1 MSAKTLAVSRMDGA
15 CPMPAGAYDLASLGY
30 VEEEF
35 LLAGTAD
42 AYALSGPRGADGRWS
57 AVADRR
63 AAFVTRIV
71 VRRPAD
77 AARFSGAAVV
87 EWNNVSGGVDA
98 SPDWT
103 LFHRQ
108 IIRRG
113 DAWVGV
119 TAQKAGV
126 DGGGLVEGMHLKA
139 AFPERY
145 GDLVHLGDAFSYDI
159 FTQAG
164 AALRGP
170 GSPLGPLSPS
180 RLIAIGESQSAMH
193 LVTYINA
200 VDPMVGAFDGFLV
213 HGRGASGAALDGTP
227 FASARR
233 DVSAD
238 MREVAAER
246 IRDDARVPVLV
257 LQSETDVGLL
267 GGGRC
272 AQPDGSR
279 LRLWEIA
286 GAAHADTYLLVAGAH
301 DDGRLSPERLTELL
315 APTSQLAIGPT
326 EKPINAAPQQHYVG
340 HAALEAL
347 DRWILGG
354 PPPATAE
361 RLDMRP
367 DGQGCLLDANGLAT
381 GGVRTPWTD
390 VPTAIHSGFGQ
401 SGGVFGILFGTTAPL
416 PRGRLEALYPGGQAD
431 YLDKFQAA
439 LERATHAGFLL
450 KEDHP
455 EVLGLAAAAYPPRS

>member
-1 MSAKTLAVSRMDGA
+1 MPAKPLAVARIEGA
-15 CPMPAGAYDLASLGY
+15 CPMPAGAYDLSSLGY
-30 VEEEF
+30 VEAEF
-35 LLAGTAD
+35 RLAGTAE
-42 AYALSGPRGADGRWS
+42 AYALTGPRGADGRWS
-57 AVADRR
+57 AVADRQ
-63 AAFVTRIV
+63 AEFVTRIV

-77 AARFSGAAVV
+77 PARFSGTAVV
-87 EWNNVSGGVDA
+87 EWNNVSGGIDA

-103 LFHRQ
+103 LLHRQ

-139 AFPERY
+139 AFPDRY
-145 GDLVHLGDAFSYDI
+145 GDLVHPGDAFSYDI
-159 FTQAG
+159 FTQAA

-170 GSPLGPLSPS
+170 DPLLGPLSAS

-200 VDPMVGAFDGFLV
+200 VDPLVRLFDGFLV
-213 HGRGASGAALDGTP
+213 HGRGASGAALDGTA

-233 DVSAD
+233 DLSAGL
-238 MREVAAER
+238 REVAAER

-272 AQPDGSR
+272 AQPDGPR

-286 GAAHADTYLLVAGAH
+286 GAAHADTYLLVAGAQ
-301 DDGRLSPERLTELL
+301 DDGSLSSERLAELM

-347 DRWILGG
+347 DSWVRGG
-354 PPPATAE
+354 PPPATAD

-367 DGQGCLLDANGLAT
+367 DGQGCVVDADGLAT

-390 VPTAIHSGFGQ
+390 APTAIHSGFGQ
-401 SGGVFGILFGTTAPL
+401 SGGVFGVLFGTTAPL
-416 PRGRLEALYPGGQAD
+416 APGRLEALYPSGKPD
-431 YLDKFQAA
+431 YLDRFQAG
-439 LERATHAGFLL
+439 LERATDAGFLL
-450 KEDHP
+450 ADDHA
-455 EVLGLAAAAYPPRS
+455 EILGLAAAAYPARS